1 MAASR
6 VERGHDGRSRGRLS
20 VLESMGRLL
29 VWLGGG
35 LLLVGLLMIAA
46 GRITEPG
53 RLPGDIVIRREN
65 VTVFIPLA
73 TMVLVSFVLT
83 IVLNAIVRLR
93 R

>member
-1 MAASR
+1 M
-6 VERGHDGRSRGRLS
+6 
-20 VLESMGRLL
+20 LESLGRLL
-29 VWLGGG
+29 IWLGGG

-46 GRITEPG
+46 GRITGLG

>member
-1 MAASR
+1 M
-6 VERGHDGRSRGRLS
+6 
-20 VLESMGRLL
+20 LESLGRLL
-29 VWLGGG
+29 IWLGGG

-46 GRITEPG
+46 GRITGLG

-73 TMVLVSFVLT
+73 TMILVSVLLT
-83 IVLNAIVRLR
+83 IVLNVIVRLR

>member
-1 MAASR
+1 MLAS
-6 VERGHDGRSRGRLS
+6 S
-20 VLESMGRLL
+20 GRLL
-29 VWLGGG
+29 IWLGGG

-46 GRITEPG
+46 GRITGLG

-73 TMVLVSFVLT
+73 TIVLVSVVLT
-83 IVLNAIVRLR
+83 IVLNVIVRLR